1 MNLVIV
7 VFFIKDLVNL
17 RIKDIYM
24 YIFIFMYM
32 ILKEYNVKMNLL

>member
-7 VFFIKDLVNL
+7 VFFIKELVNL

>member
-32 ILKEYNVKMNLL
+32 ILREYNDKMNLL

>member
-32 ILKEYNVKMNLL
+32 ILRV